1 MPGIFPGSPPGC
13 RYSPAVFGLGTMPE
27 SMTVLAELTGSVSFQ
42 NRWTPD
48 DLRMSG
54 AAFLDGGGTRYAQI
68 ADHLGDLIRR
78 GTYAPGDRVP
88 SVRQLSRELGVSMS
102 TVLEAYGRLET
113 RGFIEARPQR
123 GYFVRRSLP
132 ERPRAPADSIA
143 KRAVDVSCAGLTS
156 RVIADAQRLR
166 HGRLGAAVPDAAL
179 LPSGRLGRL
188 LRNASRD
195 EGRLGV
201 HYDVG
206 LGDPALR
213 SLLAQRAHFGGASIG
228 PDEVL
233 ITNGATEALAIALR
247 VTCCPGDL
255 VAVESPTY
263 FNHLQL
269 LEHLGLRAIEIPTD
283 CCTGLSIPALE
294 LALAEHE
301 VRAVLTVPSFQNPTG
316 GCMDAADRR
325 RLVELCARHRVP
337 VIEDDIYG
345 ELHFGGARP
354 PLLKSFDRDG
364 GVLLCS
370 SVSKTLA
377 PGFRVGWLV
386 AGRWM
391 DQAVKAKVLTTLGS
405 PTVTQEVIGAFL
417 AAGDFDRH
425 LRRIRPV
432 YERRIDELTRAVRR
446 HLPAET
452 LITTPG
458 GGLVLWLELPEAIDA
473 MKLYEA
479 AVGAGIAFAPGPAFS
494 AKDRYRHHLRLNAA
508 CWSDEMEPAMHT
520 LGALTAKVARQ
531 GAHHA

>member
-1 MPGIFPGSPPGC
+1 M
-13 RYSPAVFGLGTMPE
+13 AGTAP
-27 SMTVLAELTGSVSFQ
+27 
-42 NRWTPD
+42 
-48 DLRMSG
+48 
-54 AAFLDGGGTRYAQI
+54 LDGGGTRYAQV

-88 SVRQLSRELGVSMS
+88 SVRQLSRELGVSMT

-113 RGFIEARPQR
+113 RGLIESRPQR
-123 GYFVRRSLP
+123 GFFVRRSLP

-143 KRAVDVSCAGLTS
+143 RRAVDVSCAGLTS
-156 RVIADAQRLR
+156 RVIADARRLP
-166 HGRLGAAVPDAAL
+166 HGKLGAAVPDDAL

-188 LRNASRD
+188 LRSASRD
-195 EGRLGV
+195 EHRLGL

-206 LGDPALR
+206 LGDVTLR
-213 SLLAQRAHFGGASIG
+213 SLVAQRAHFGGASIG

-233 ITNGATEALAIALR
+233 VTNGATEALAIALR
-247 VTCCPGDL
+247 ATCRPGDL
-255 VAVESPTY
+255 VAVETPTY

-325 RLVELCARHRVP
+325 RLVELCARHHVP

-386 AGRWM
+386 AGRWQ

-405 PTVTQEVIGAFL
+405 PTVTQAVTGAFL
-417 AAGDFDRH
+417 AGGDFDRH

-432 YERRIDELTRAVRR
+432 YERRIDALTRALRQ

-452 LITTPG
+452 RITAPA
-458 GGLVLWLELPEAIDA
+458 GGLVLWLELPETIEV
-473 MKLYEA
+473 MTLYEA
-479 AVGAGIAFAPGPAFS
+479 AVAAGIAFAPGPAFS

-508 CWSDEMEPAMHT
+508 CWNEGMEPAIAT
-520 LGALTAKVARQ
+520 LGKLAAKVARR
-531 GAHHA
+531 GTNPAG